1 MTSDFQMSSLVQSSS
16 LRGNPG
22 CLSSSRIHKVAM
34 VIPSSP
40 SRATSSTTILSR
52 SIPCYWLANMLA
64 HRQLSCSLC
73 ARYRLVKSRDVTGE
87 LAGSDIC
94 VSGRINKK
102 IDLESITSYFYYV
115 FQLLCVRVRS
125 CVIFKLWPHV
135 AWLVGGKWNPP
146 GGVQVH
152 FLNELH
158 RRTGIFWKKIF
169 KIE

>member
-22 CLSSSRIHKVAM
+22 CLSSSRIHKVGM

-135 AWLVGGKWNPP
+135 AWLVGGNEIHQGAYRYTFWMSFIDALAYFEKK
-146 GGVQVH
+146 
-152 FLNELH
+152 FL
-158 RRTGIFWKKIF
+158 K
-169 KIE
+169 